1 VEDWGGELVHVGAP
15 GLIGAPADGAR
26 RLGELLGE
34 LADIDRE
41 LSALPSSMLV
51 GAEGAM
57 DLPVDLWQS
66 VERRRGPAVAEQR
79 GDRAGA
85 DRRCGAV
92 AVDAARARR
101 ES

>member
-1 VEDWGGELVHVGAP
+1 MAHSAW
-15 GLIGAPADGAR
+15 
-26 RLGELLGE
+26 GELLGE

-41 LSALPSSMLV
+41 LSALLSGMLV

-57 DLPVDLWQS
+57 DLPVDLLQS
-66 VERRRGPAVAEQR
+66 VERGRAPAVAEQR

-92 AVDAARARR
+92 VDDAARARR